1 MKKPLFIILLIF
13 FINTVYSQAVYT
25 ENFDNH
31 SVGNLGTDVT
41 GKIPGQW
48 GWFTY
53 SRITQANSFFTIV
66 NETGR
71 GKVLDITTGLTSA
84 ENLSA
89 FKTNLNTLIAN
100 RTAGNNVLMF
110 EFDYYTGSIQNSNS
124 NTNGVSIELVGVGN
138 PLATPNVTE
147 SLAWF
152 RFMKNTGYIEGS
164 LGNSGG
170 LFYDNQADYYYLP
183 FNTWVKIIVYLDYP
197 NKKGYFYIP
206 YLNKVFAGDFLANK
220 TSTNLIQ
227 DYVPATLMLSVS
239 LDSGINSP
247 LLYTRNR
254 YDNIKITALNVV
266 PPNVIALNTN
276 EQLAAKFNMYPN
288 PATNVVNITNS
299 ENMLVNQVTVYDI
312 AGKQISTQS
321 FNSEAEIQL
330 NVENLANGT
339 YMLHLQTHG
348 GTAVKKLVK
357 K

>member
-1 MKKPLFIILLIF
+1 M
-13 FINTVYSQAVYT
+13 
-25 ENFDNH
+25 
-31 SVGNLGTDVT
+31 
-41 GKIPGQW
+41 
-48 GWFTY
+48 
-53 SRITQANSFFTIV
+53 
-66 NETGR
+66 
-71 GKVLDITTGLTSA
+71 LDITTGLTSA
-84 ENLSA
+84 ETLYA

-110 EFDYYTGSIQNSNS
+110 EIDYYTGSKQSYASN
-124 NTNGVSIELVGVGN
+124 NGSSINLVGVGDI
-138 PLATPNVTE
+138 LASPSVTE

-152 RFMKNTGYIEGS
+152 RFMKDTGNIEGS

-170 LFYDNQADYYYLP
+170 IFKDNQADYYYLP

-227 DYVPATLMLSVS
+227 DYVPASILLSVS
-239 LDSGINSP
+239 VTSGQNNP
-247 LLYTRNR
+247 LTYTRNR

-266 PPNVIALNTN
+266 PPNIIALNTN
-276 EQLAAKFNMYPN
+276 EQLAAKFNLYPN
-288 PATNVVNITNS
+288 PASNVVNITNS
-299 ENMLVNQVTVYDI
+299 ENMLVNQVIVYDI
-312 AGKQISTQS
+312 AGKQLSTQV

-330 NVENLANGT
+330 NVENLASGT
-339 YMLHLQTHG
+339 YMLHLQTNE